1 MYMKGMIFSIELSL
15 TGTEEVKKYAIL
27 NKTDNGDQGDDDDDD
42 DGFDREDRDISF
54 IHDDNEKETEVGC
67 VCVCACFVCVCLLD
81 LPKVWSVF
89 KIPDSKPK

>member
-1 MYMKGMIFSIELSL
+1 MNIFLSL

-67 VCVCACFVCVCLLD
+67 ACVRACWVCVCVCLTFRKFGAYLKSQTPSQSD
-81 LPKVWSVF
+81 F
-89 KIPDSKPK
+89 